1 MQSSPSR
8 AARAIAT
15 LGPPNDSSRS
25 GSDDAT
31 YLHIRS
37 AGHRHDVFEP
47 FTPEQQELVDWL
59 YAHQAD
65 KDLCIR
71 AWDAFIALD

>member
-1 MQSSPSR
+1 MQSSPSC

-15 LGPPNDSSRS
+15 LGSSDGFGRSDSA
-25 GSDDAT
+25 DAT

-37 AGHRHDVFEP
+37 AGHQHEVFEP

-59 YAHQAD
+59 TGQQAD
-65 KDLCIR
+65 KALCVR
-71 AWDAFIALD
+71 AWNAFDALN